1 MQTRPD
7 KQTKIAE
14 CSLDEL
20 REELGSL
27 AHEHWLELED
37 NKKLFKLS
45 IDWPEYYVKQ
55 FNNEVVSLAVRHHG
69 ELVGYSVTLLC
80 IPIHSDAI
88 TIGVNSAVF
97 LRKEHRGGGLGSRL
111 ILATESAVRQ
121 RGAKG
126 MSWHAKPTT
135 SMAQMMERMGY
146 EVQHTTYS
154 RSI

>member
-14 CSLDEL
+14 CPLDEL
-20 REELGSL
+20 RDELGSL

-37 NKKLFKLS
+37 NKKMFKLS
-45 IDWPEYYVKQ
+45 IDWPSYYIRQ
-55 FNNEVVSLAVRHHG
+55 FNNEVVALTVRHHG

-80 IPIHSDAI
+80 VPIHSDAI

-97 LRKEHRGGGLGSRL
+97 LRREHRGGGLGTRL
-111 ILATESAVRQ
+111 ILATESAAKQ
-121 RGAKG
+121 HGAKV
-126 MSWHAKPTT
+126 MSWHAKPAT

-146 EVQHTTYS
+146 EVQHITYN